1 VRRIAA
7 IDIGSNSVRSIV
19 VEVPASGGP
28 TRLLHDEKVQT
39 RLAAGLSRTD
49 TLAPEA
55 MDRTIEALGRM
66 LEMVR
71 SADVEKTRAV
81 ATSAV
86 REAVNGKVFVA
97 RVKRE
102 LGLAVEIVSAED
114 EGRLAFLSAAAHF
127 DLAGRVAVMDLGGGS
142 LEVVRAVGGEVE
154 AIDSLALGAVA
165 LTERFATEDPVP
177 PKSFKTLKRHVR
189 ASLADAFGPDPDA
202 PRLMVGSGGTVNSLA
217 WMSSHLHGESFNSV
231 QGYAVSRADVV
242 HLVALLKRSTVHERR
257 SIAGLAPQRADI
269 ILAGAVVVDE
279 IMRLFGANE
288 IRVNAKGIRE
298 GLVQDTI
305 SARKSARS
313 PRSRMRAVMDFARR
327 CRFDRKHSLHV
338 AELALSLFDQLADK
352 LGLAD
357 DGRPLLE
364 AAAVLHDV
372 GYYIAYDRHHKHSY
386 HLVRHADLPGFTPRE
401 REMIASLARYHRGA
415 LPRAQ
420 HESLRR
426 LAAAD
431 REQVER
437 LGALLRLAD
446 GLDRSRGQ
454 KVRRVTAEVTKKRLV
469 LRLEGDIGLD
479 IEVYGAIGKGDLLQR
494 AFGLTVEV
502 NTDGAS

>member
-1 VRRIAA
+1 VKRIAA

-19 VEVPASGGP
+19 VEAPSSGP
-28 TRLLHDEKVQT
+28 PRLLHDEKVQT

-71 SADVEKTRAV
+71 GADVDKVRAV

-86 REAVNGKVFVA
+86 REAVNGKAFVA

-102 LGLAVEIVSAED
+102 LGLDVEIVAPDD

-127 DLAGRVAVMDLGGGS
+127 DLDGRVAVIDLGGGS
-142 LEVVRAVGGEVE
+142 LEVVRAVGGEIE
-154 AIDSLALGAVA
+154 GIDSLGLGAVA
-165 LTERFATEDPVP
+165 LTERFATEDPLP
-177 PKSFKTLKRHVR
+177 PKAFKALKRHVR
-189 ASLADAFGPDPDA
+189 SSLSEAFGIDPDV
-202 PRLMVGSGGTVNSLA
+202 PRLLVGSGGTVNSLA
-217 WMSSHLHGESFNSV
+217 WMASHLHGESFNSV
-231 QGYAVSRADVV
+231 QGYAIPRADVV
-242 HLVALLKRSTVHERR
+242 HLVALMKRSTVEERR
-257 SIAGLAPQRADI
+257 AIPGLAAQRADI

-279 IMRLFGANE
+279 VMRLFGMNE
-288 IRVNAKGIRE
+288 LRVNGKGIRE
-298 GLVQDTI
+298 GLVQETI
-305 SARKSARS
+305 SARKRAPG
-313 PRSRMRAVMDFARR
+313 PRDRMRAVMDFARR

-338 AELALSLFDQLADK
+338 AGLALSLFDQLADE

-357 DGRPLLE
+357 EGKPLLE

-454 KVRRVTAEVTKKRLV
+454 KVRRVTAEIRKKRLV
-469 LRLEGDIGLD
+469 LHLEGDPPLD
-479 IEVYGAIGKGDLLQR
+479 IEGYGAMGKGDLFQR

-502 NTDGAS
+502 DTGGV

>member
-1 VRRIAA
+1 MRRIAA

-19 VEVPASGGP
+19 VEVPQSGP
-28 TRLLHDEKVQT
+28 PRLLHDEKVQT

-49 TLAPEA
+49 TLDPKA
-55 MDRTIEALGRM
+55 MDRTVDALGRM

-71 SADVEKTRAV
+71 ASDVEKTRAV

-86 REAVNGKVFVA
+86 RDAVNGKAFVA
-97 RVKRE
+97 RVRRE
-102 LGLAVEIVSAED
+102 LGLDVEIVTPED

-127 DLAGRVAVMDLGGGS
+127 DLEGRVAVIDLGGGS
-142 LEVVRAVGGEVE
+142 LEVVRAVGSEIE
-154 AIDSLALGAVA
+154 AIDSLALGTVA
-165 LTERFATEDPVP
+165 LTERFATEDPLR
-177 PKSFKTLKRHVR
+177 PKAFKALRKHVR
-189 ASLADAFGPDPDA
+189 SSLADVFGPDPDA
-202 PRLMVGSGGTVNSLA
+202 PRLLVGSGGTVNSLA
-217 WMSSHLHGESFNSV
+217 WMASHLHGESFNSI
-231 QGYAVSRADVV
+231 QGYAIARADVV
-242 HLVALLKRSTVHERR
+242 HLVALLKRSTVEERR
-257 SIAGLAPQRADI
+257 AIQGLAPQRADI

-279 IMRLFGANE
+279 VMRLFGANE
-288 IRVNAKGIRE
+288 LRVNAKGIRE
-298 GLVQDTI
+298 GLVQEAVSTHKR
-305 SARKSARS
+305 ARD
-313 PRSRMRAVMDFARR
+313 PRGRMRAVTDFARR

-338 AELALSLFDQLADK
+338 AGLALSLFDQLADG
-352 LGLAD
+352 LGLAE

-454 KVRRVTAEVTKKRLV
+454 KVRCVTADIAGKRLV
-469 LRLEGDIGLD
+469 LHLEGDPPLD
-479 IEVYGAIGKGDLLQR
+479 IEVYGAMGKGDLFQR
-494 AFGLTVEV
+494 AFGFTVEV
-502 NTDGAS
+502 GTDRA